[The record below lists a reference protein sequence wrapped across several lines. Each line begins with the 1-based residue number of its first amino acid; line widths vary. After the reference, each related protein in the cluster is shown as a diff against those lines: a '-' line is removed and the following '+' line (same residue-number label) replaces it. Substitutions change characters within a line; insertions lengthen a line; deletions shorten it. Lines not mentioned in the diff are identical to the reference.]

1 LKSSCD
7 VWGGVDVRRNGS
19 TTLPGYLVKRAVE
32 SGINWKKRYFVLND
46 HTVTYY
52 KDHKHTAVAR
62 GDLLLMPTTTTK
74 DFVKDNK
81 NPYGFTVTTAFK
93 ELRLLANDEQE
104 RQEWKQA
111 IHAAVQDLSK
121 SMRGYLY
128 KRAGFLDAWKRKFF
142 VLHRDALTYHHD
154 HNHTAKIE
162 GAIQLTHTT
171 VLELSQNLTL
181 GLMDIVTKRRI
192 LVLKVPSVF
201 WPRHKLFD
209 V

>member
-1 LKSSCD
+1 M
-7 VWGGVDVRRNGS
+7 
-19 TTLPGYLVKRAVE
+19 KRAVE

-81 NPYGFTVTTAFK
+81 NIYGFTVTTAFK
-93 ELRLLANDEQE
+93 ELRLIAKDDQE

-142 VLHRDALTYHHD
+142 VLHRCVSPALSRV
-154 HNHTAKIE
+154 IM
-162 GAIQLTHTT
+162 IQQQLT
-171 VLELSQNLTL
+171 VCVMLS
-181 GLMDIVTKRRI
+181 GHRFECCAGMR
-192 LVLKVPSVF
+192 
-201 WPRHKLFD
+201 
-209 V
+209 